1 MQVVSHINL
10 DACAVYVECTLAQ
23 IPDLLSPVITFFCL
37 FSFPNSASEKKCPD
51 YWM

>member
-23 IPDLLSPVITFFCL
+23 IPDLLSPVVTFFLSL
-37 FSFPNSASEKKCPD
+37 FLP
-51 YWM
+51 